1 MRQAVRCTG
10 LFLLLAAILILGLL
24 ACERGLQEVSGLP
37 GYPGVLALTRAEGG
51 AWELIFAGRRL
62 VLDPEPFLMLWH

>member
-1 MRQAVRCTG
+1 MRQAARYAG
-10 LFLLLAAILILGLL
+10 LIFLLAAMLILGLL
-24 ACERGLQEVSGLP
+24 ASERGLREVSGLP
-37 GYPGVLALTRAEGG
+37 GYPGVLALTRSEGG